1 MKRKILKVCAMCI
14 SVGAPLI
21 ATLTQFP
28 LWIERS
34 SEATIS
40 GVFILFA
47 LLSAVPMFKH
57 LGKLVKSPAAPILWG
72 VLLGSLYA
80 VAAIIDEMI
89 VISFVGLISNCIGW
103 IMYKIAGST
112 NKDKTEESEEAEK

>member
-40 GVFILFA
+40 GIFVLFA
-47 LLSAVPMFKH
+47 ILSAIPLFKYFN
-57 LGKLVKSPAAPILWG
+57 KLLKSPTSPLFWG
-72 VLLGSLYA
+72 LVVCSLYA
-80 VAAIIDEMI
+80 LRNIVDEML
-89 VISFVGLISNCIGW
+89 VISMAGLISNCIGW
-103 IMYKIAGST
+103 IMFKIAGMKS
-112 NKDKTEESEEAEK
+112 KEKAEESEEAEK